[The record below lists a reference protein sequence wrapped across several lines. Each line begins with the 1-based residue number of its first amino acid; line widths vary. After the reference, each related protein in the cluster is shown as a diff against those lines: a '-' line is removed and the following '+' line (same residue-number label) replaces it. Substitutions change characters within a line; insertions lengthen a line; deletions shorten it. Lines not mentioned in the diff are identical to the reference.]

1 MVLCCHLVF
10 RVSFKTNKIDTQTHK
25 LLEWTVNGKPFGSL
39 DQAMK
44 NKEFLWQM
52 LFVVE

>member
-10 RVSFKTNKIDTQTHK
+10 RMSFKTNKIDSQAHK

>member
-1 MVLCCHLVF
+1 M
-10 RVSFKTNKIDTQTHK
+10 SFKINKIDSQTYK
-25 LLEWTVNGKPFGSL
+25 LLEWAISGKPFGGL